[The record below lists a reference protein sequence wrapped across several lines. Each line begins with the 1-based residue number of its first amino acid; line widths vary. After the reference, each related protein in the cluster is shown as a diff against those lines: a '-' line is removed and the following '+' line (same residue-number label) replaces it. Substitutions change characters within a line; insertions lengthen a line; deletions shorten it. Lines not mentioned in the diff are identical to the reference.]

1 MDGRLLFGGA
11 LAASIV
17 IAIGCDGV
25 IMDPRGEGGGGS
37 GGSGGGT
44 DPASEPLRCDADDLR
59 PAEAPLRRLTP
70 VEYENTVRDLF
81 PGVTLPE
88 VELVASGDVS
98 GFDNNADGQV
108 VSPLLIEQY
117 QTAAASIGA
126 AVSADRSWLP
136 CDPAADEVACGRE
149 VATAVAEGAY
159 RRPLTAE
166 ERARIESFF
175 DSSRA
180 TFGFDD
186 ALAMVVEGIL
196 QSPTFLYRPEVG
208 TGAEAP
214 EGLIALGPWEIASR
228 LSYLLWQTAPDEDLR
243 AAAAAGE
250 LSTPAQ
256 LEAHA
261 RRMLDDPRAEPVV
274 QRFFDEWL
282 QLRELE
288 HMEKNTELHPD
299 YRPELAE
306 LFRQETHAF
315 VREVFENENADFRE
329 LLTADWTMANAE
341 LAAFYG
347 ASGPAG
353 EGFERVPLDGM
364 QRAGLLTQAGFL
376 AMNAKPEETSP
387 THRGMFV
394 RAGLLCGDVPPPP
407 PGVDP
412 IAPDPDPS
420 MTMRERLNEH
430 RADPVC
436 ASCHDLM
443 DPLGFG
449 FEAFDAVGQWR
460 DTEAGRPVDDSG
472 ELHDTDV
479 DGEFD
484 GAVDLAHRL
493 ADSDQVQGC
502 MARQWFRYAHGR
514 NEHDLEDNCSVD
526 QLTEAFQ
533 GADLDIRE
541 LIVALT
547 QTDAFLYTRVEDA
560 E

>member
-1 MDGRLLFGGA
+1 MVRFAAKIMAVLLGLA
-11 LAASIV
+11 LCAA
-17 IAIGCDGV
+17 CDGV
-25 IMDPRGEGGGGS
+25 IADPSAEGAGPGGDGD
-37 GGSGGGT
+37 GPGRRT
-44 DPASEPLRCDADDLR
+44 EPVSCDTPQPGR
-59 PAEAPLRRLTP
+59 SPLRRLTR
-70 VEYENTVRDLF
+70 YELDNTLRDLLGDDTR
-81 PGVTLPE
+81 PAARLMTE
-88 VELVASGDVS
+88 ELGA
-98 GFDNNADGQV
+98 GFSNNADV
-108 VSPLLIEQY
+108 RTVSTLHAEQY
-117 QTAAASIGA
+117 LTLAED
-126 AVSADRSWLP
+126 VSQRATEDMVGLLG
-136 CDPAADEVACGRE
+136 CDPAVDG
-149 VATAVAEGAY
+149 EGPCALSWFQEFSERAW
-159 RRPLTAE
+159 RRPLTSE
-166 ERARIESFF
+166 EGDRFVELFDAAAPRWGFRTAIE
-175 DSSRA
+175 
-180 TFGFDD
+180 
-186 ALAMVVEGIL
+186 LVLQVLL
-196 QSPTFLYRPEVG
+196 QSPHFLYRVELAPADAAPGEVVRIDG
-208 TGAEAP
+208 YQAAT
-214 EGLIALGPWEIASR
+214 R
-228 LSYLLWQTAPDEDLR
+228 LSYLLWATMPDDVLW
-243 AAAAAGE
+243 AAAEAGE
-250 LSTPAQ
+250 LESPENVA
-256 LEAHA
+256 AHA
-261 RRMLDDPRAEPVV
+261 RRMLDDPRAEPVI

-315 VREVFENENADFRE
+315 VREVFENENADLRE

-353 EGFERVPLDGM
+353 EGFGRVALDGS
-364 QRAGLLTQAGFL
+364 QRAGLLTQAAFL

-493 ADSDQVQGC
+493 AESDQVQGC

-547 QTDAFLYTRVEDA
+547 QTDAFLYRRVEDA